1 MNDKYIENLIILL
14 NKYNLNKIKIKQ
26 KDFFIEIGKKSN
38 NNDIILKQE
47 VNEKKHFKIIKAPL
61 VGIFYLSPAPN
72 QKPFVQEGDKI
83 KKGDIVCIIEAM
95 KNLHQVKSD
104 YSGII
109 SKIIAKNEKFVEY
122 NEDLIII
129 KNV

>member
-47 VNEKKHFKIIKAPL
+47 INEKKHFKIIKAPL